1 MLPSIEIP
9 KVSIPSCEASRRV
22 CISRSRSWDTILE
35 MVAGD
40 SHDDRISVL
49 QGYCFNGEN
58 IHCTRNF

>member
-40 SHDDRISVL
+40 SHDDKISVL
-49 QGYCFNGEN
+49 QGNCF
-58 IHCTRNF
+58 